1 MLAACLIVSAAGAK
15 TITGTARNDV
25 LRGTAKADT
34 LHGKQGNDWLYGR
47 GGADVLVPG
56 TGRDIVYCGTGRDTV
71 HADLLDAVAKDCEVV
86 KRPVPAVAGRYEG
99 LSSQNERVSF
109 EVIAD
114 GPAVTRFRINSV
126 NQSCQ
131 PPDQLSISGPL
142 EFATG
147 AARVATARTFAYAY
161 RGRARSAAVPRTFD
175 IAVSGTFSGQA
186 ATGTA
191 RVDMKFFA
199 AETAV
204 QVLVRRGHLD
214 GRALAVDVGPGEPP
228 VGRRHALQVSVEPGP
243 TRSRTRGRPE
253 SAALVTVRKTAGR
266 RQSSA

>member
-1 MLAACLIVSAAGAK
+1 MRTLGATAFVALLIVSAAGAK

-25 LRGTAKADT
+25 LRGTEKADK
-34 LHGKQGNDWLYGR
+34 LYGKQGNDWLYGR

-56 TGRDIVYCGTGRDTV
+56 AGRDIVYCGTGRDTV

-86 KRPVPAVAGRYEG
+86 KRPAPAVAGRYEG

-109 EVIAD
+109 EVLAD
-114 GPAVTRFRINSV
+114 GQSVTRFRINSV

-147 AARVATARTFAYAY
+147 AARVATTRTFGYAY
-161 RGRARSAAVPRTFD
+161 SGPGTVSGSPATFE
-175 IAVSGTFSGQA
+175 IAVRGTFSGTT

-191 RVDMKFFA
+191 RFDMKFASEGTEFSCSSG
-199 AETAV
+199 EVTWTA
-204 QVLVRRGHLD
+204 QRL
-214 GRALAVDVGPGEPP
+214 P
-228 VGRRHALQVSVEPGP
+228 
-243 TRSRTRGRPE
+243 
-253 SAALVTVRKTAGR
+253 
-266 RQSSA
+266 